1 MQNEC
6 YQNKHLLICV
16 VVAIPMLVLYAIVIP
31 LVIMVVLWK
40 AGKDRVTDPS
50 LLIRW
55 GLGKYIK
62 RRSANGC
69 SFDFY
74 YFSFKLVSSSS
85 KTPKQVFFNVINIWN
100 TIYTHCLLYY
110 KYTVYSFYRQNNCF
124 ESVFWISC

>member
-69 SFDFY
+69 VVSIFITPLSNLFHRHPKHPNKSF
-74 YFSFKLVSSSS
+74 L
-85 KTPKQVFFNVINIWN
+85 T
-100 TIYTHCLLYY
+100 L
-110 KYTVYSFYRQNNCF
+110 
-124 ESVFWISC
+124 